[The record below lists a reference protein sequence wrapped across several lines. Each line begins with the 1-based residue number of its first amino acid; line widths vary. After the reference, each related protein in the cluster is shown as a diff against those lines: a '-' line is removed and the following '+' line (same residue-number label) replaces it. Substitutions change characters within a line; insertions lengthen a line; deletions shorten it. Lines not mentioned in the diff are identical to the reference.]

1 MAKIIT
7 KDNFQQ
13 EVLNAEQP
21 VLIDFWA
28 PWCGPC
34 KMFSPI
40 LEDLSRE
47 IGDAAL
53 IGKVNIDEQEELA
66 AAFSVFSIPTVVVL
80 KDGKEI
86 NRSVGVKDKESLK
99 RMLAI

>member
-1 MAKIIT
+1 MAKTLT

-13 EVLNAEQP
+13 VVLLGEQP

-40 LEDLSRE
+40 LEDLSKE
-47 IGDAAL
+47 VGEKAL
-53 IGKVNIDEQEELA
+53 IGKVNVDEQEELA
-66 AAFSVFSIPTVVVL
+66 AAFAVFSIPTVVVM
-80 KDGKEI
+80 KGGKEVG
-86 NRSVGVKDKESLK
+86 RSVGVKDKGSLM
-99 RMLAI
+99 RMLEI

>member
-1 MAKIIT
+1 MAKTIT

-13 EVLNAEQP
+13 DVLLAEQP

-40 LEDLSRE
+40 LEDLSKE
-47 IGDAAL
+47 VGEKAL
-53 IGKVNIDEQEELA
+53 IGKVNVDEQEELA
-66 AAFSVFSIPTVVVL
+66 AAFAVFSIPTVVVM
-80 KDGKEI
+80 KGGQEVG
-86 NRSVGVKDKESLK
+86 RSVGVKDKGSLM
-99 RMLAI
+99 RMLEI